1 MKLNNKIRNIIFVTN
16 FGDFLTLFTIM
27 SLVYSKTNSV
37 ATAAIA
43 VPMECIAHVLGGIL
57 TPRLVTDKSAR
68 SMMLKTQI
76 ISALFSAILISTLL
90 FDAKLVLFYFIA
102 HFSLKVL
109 SILFSS
115 ACEVESKKLGTPEEQ
130 TVLQGQL
137 FKGFFAAQMVGPLV
151 SLFLLK
157 FFPIYVPLLLD
168 FSTFVVAA
176 IVASS
181 IKKDSDETK
190 DGASE
195 PSHIFK
201 PFSYFP
207 KYPNLQKFFW
217 LRISNAFPTGIF
229 NILMVILVQKA
240 LNLQLI
246 DTAIFYSA
254 AGIMAYI
261 SSTFLANHQSFLHKF
276 PKKNVLLISYIGQAF
291 GYSLFGFKSFF
302 ISLIGIAVAGA
313 FNAASRTISQG
324 IRREISTNEQLPE
337 IVGLEFVI
345 AKTLEWICGISTAF
359 FIGKGLLSHQFTLFI
374 ACFLQLSLG
383 IMFFKTKYLKEE
395 L

>member
-1 MKLNNKIRNIIFVTN
+1 MRLNNKIRNIIFVTN
-16 FGDFLTLFTIM
+16 FGDFLTLFTVM
-27 SLVYSKTNSV
+27 SLIYSKTNSV

-43 VPMECIAHVLGGIL
+43 VPMECIAHVVGGLL
-57 TPRLVTDKSAR
+57 TPRLVNENSAR
-68 SMMLKTQI
+68 SMMLKTQV
-76 ISALFSAILISTLL
+76 ISAIFSAILIASLL
-90 FDAKLVLFYFIA
+90 VETKLVAFYFVA

-115 ACEVESKKLGTPEEQ
+115 SCEVESKKLGTPEEQ

-151 SLFLLK
+151 ALVLLK
-157 FFPIYVPLLLD
+157 IFPIYVPLIVD

-176 IVASS
+176 FVASS
-181 IKKDSDETK
+181 IKNDAKKEEEK
-190 DGASE
+190 KIE

-201 PFSYFP
+201 PFSYFS
-207 KYPNLQKFFW
+207 KYPSLHRFFW

-229 NILMVILVQKA
+229 NILMVILVQNA

-261 SSTFLANHQSFLHKF
+261 SSTFLANHQSFLYRF
-276 PKKNVLLISYIGQAF
+276 PRKNVLLVSYIGQAF
-291 GYSLFGFKSFF
+291 GYSLFGFKSFLL
-302 ISLIGIAVAGA
+302 SLLGIAIAGA

-324 IRREISTNEQLPE
+324 IRREISTNDQLPE
-337 IVGLEFVI
+337 IAGLEFVV
-345 AKTLEWICGISTAF
+345 AKTLEWICGVGTAF
-359 FIGKGLLSHQFTLFI
+359 LIGSGLFNHSHMLI
-374 ACFLQLSLG
+374 VACFLQILLG
-383 IMFFKTKYLKEE
+383 YMFFKTRYLKEE
-395 L
+395 V